1 MANAMGDDDED
12 APPTVD
18 LYAALGASWTPS
30 PIHHPFCLLLLA
42 SRAGH
47 PARGARSRL
56 VAPALARRLARGS

>member
-30 PIHHPFCLLLLA
+30 PIRHPSPPPRV
-42 SRAGH
+42 SRW
-47 PARGARSRL
+47 
-56 VAPALARRLARGS
+56 APRPRRAISTGGARRLARGS

>member
-30 PIHHPFCLLLLA
+30 PIHHRLLLLA